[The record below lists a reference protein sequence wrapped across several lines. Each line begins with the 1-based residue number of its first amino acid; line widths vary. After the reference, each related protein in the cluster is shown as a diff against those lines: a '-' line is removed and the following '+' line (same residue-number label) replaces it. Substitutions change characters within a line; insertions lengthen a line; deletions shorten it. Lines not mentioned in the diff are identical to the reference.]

1 MAYEKHDGLFIA
13 EDGSYGGGPI
23 IIVDHDAFTDEQMD
37 VLASLNDNDRFD
49 YVEALLNGKDVSKWE
64 DQVF

>member
-23 IIVDHDAFTDEQMD
+23 LIVPHDQFTDEQID

-49 YVEALLNGKDVSKWE
+49 YAEALLNGQDVSHWE